1 MDYIGYKSISGF
13 YDRVRGLIGLTAE
26 TLSDDTMDFFEN
38 APSSERRLLR
48 KVGSLEEI
56 ADEKLPILES
66 CVVYQT
72 AIDSYSVAHRS
83 GGIKVEQTQNLKVEY
98 FASSENENLLDIL
111 STKLAD
117 LIDELLDNE
126 VSNSGDYRFEL
137 TQ

>member
-72 AIDSYSVAHRS
+72 AIDSYSVAHHS

-111 STKLAD
+111 SAKLAD